1 MELTACKKTSPTGSF
16 LKSKAPYMSYELFFT
31 PSACLR
37 IQRSP
42 DEDANASYRND
53 IWFEHVADAFASS
66 QAEGLFTLAATKPTS
81 PLSPSFAFWRDFA
94 NLYLTELCRTPESGG
109 AQLDPIDPPASSE
122 RDTLFLS
129 APPMRGGEYLS
140 PDKLLDLWKDLDG
153 WVRKEI
159 VRYKGGLNSW
169 LAKHAPLWHQV
180 GRVCFHLAENKREPD
195 YPFAFLATY
204 APKLS
209 KKGRVQY
216 QPLGKALQEYAG
228 DRNKKAL
235 IKLLSPVQRAADQVG
250 FVQELVE
257 SGDVFHPLAWTP
269 AEAYQLLKNSP
280 LLEESGL
287 LVRLPDWWKKRPR
300 PQVSVTIGEKKKGLF
315 GLDNLLDFK
324 VDLTFGGQKLSEKQW
339 QEIMASE
346 NGLAYIKGQWIE
358 VDKEKLSEALEHWQQ
373 VEADAEGNGIS
384 FIEGMRLLAGAPAD
398 LSAAD
403 SAEVAEQEW
412 AFVDAGDWLSG
423 MLSGLRNP
431 DGLATAG
438 DSKHFHGTLRPY
450 QKIGRDWLYFLS
462 NIGLGACLADDMG
475 LGKTV
480 QIISLLVAL
489 KENAGAKK
497 KPSLLVLPASLLA
510 NWKAELTRFAPS
522 LTTRFV
528 HPSETDKSTLAA
540 MAKARD
546 KAFPTCDIVLTTYGM
561 LLRQKWLLDLEW
573 QIVILDEA
581 QAIKNPGS
589 RQTKA
594 VKQLKANSRIALSGT
609 PIENRLSDLW
619 SLFDFLSPGLLG
631 TVNKFKQFVKGLEN
645 REQDQYA
652 PLRKLVAPYILRRLK
667 TDKSIITDLPDK
679 TEIKAYCGLT
689 KKQAALYA
697 KSVEE
702 LAEALEELDGI
713 QRRGLV
719 LAFLMR
725 FKQICN
731 HPSQFLGDG
740 EYADRDS
747 GKIARLQSI
756 CEEIAS
762 RQEKV
767 LVFTQFREMTE
778 ALALALAGIFG
789 REGIILHGG
798 TPVKQ
803 RQNLVKAFQ
812 REDGPPFFVLSLK
825 AGGTGL
831 NLTAASHVVHFDRWW
846 NPAVENQATDR
857 AFRIGQH
864 RNVVVH
870 KFICRGTIEEKIDS
884 LLEEKAGMAED
895 IFRDGAQS
903 MLTEMSNDELLS
915 AVALNIDQTQF

>member
-1 MELTACKKTSPTGSF
+1 MSFEFFLTPGAS
-16 LKSKAPYMSYELFFT
+16 
-31 PSACLR
+31 LR
-37 IQRSP
+37 IQNGSGG
-42 DEDANASYRND
+42 DANVSYRND
-53 IWFEHVADAFASS
+53 AWFERVSDAFALS
-66 QAEGLFTLAATKPTS
+66 QAEGLFALAATKPSS
-81 PLSPSFAFWRDFA
+81 PLPPSVAYWQDFA
-94 NLYLTELCRTPESGG
+94 SLYLTELCRTPESEG
-109 AQLDPIDPPASSE
+109 ARLDPIEPPTSSE
-122 RDTLFLS
+122 RNDLFLS

-140 PDKLLDLWKDLDG
+140 PDSFVDLWNDLDG
-153 WVRKEI
+153 WVREEI
-159 VRYKGGLNSW
+159 VRHKESLNSW
-169 LAKHAPLWHQV
+169 LAKNAPLWHQV
-180 GRVCFHLAENKREPD
+180 GRVCFHLAENKRDPEL
-195 YPFAFLATY
+195 PFAFLATY

-209 KKGRVQY
+209 QKGRVQY

-235 IKLLSPVQRAADQVG
+235 IKLLTPVQRAADQVE
-250 FVQELVE
+250 FVRELVE

-269 AEAYQLLKNSP
+269 GEAYQLLKNSP
-280 LLEESGL
+280 RLEESGL

-315 GLDNLLDFK
+315 GMDTLLDFK
-324 VDLTFGGQKLSEKQW
+324 VDLTFDGQKLTEQQW
-339 QEIMASE
+339 REIMASD

-358 VDKEKLSEALEHWQQ
+358 VDKEKLNEALAHWRQ
-373 VEADAEGNGIS
+373 VEADAGGNGIS
-384 FIEGMRLLAGAPAD
+384 FIEGMRLLAGAQAD
-398 LSAAD
+398 LSTAD
-403 SAEVAEQEW
+403 SAQIAEQEW
-412 AFVDAGDWLSG
+412 AFVDAGNWLSG
-423 MLSGLRNP
+423 MLAGLRNP
-431 DGLATAG
+431 DGLVTAG
-438 DSKHFHGTLRPY
+438 ENKHFHGILRPY
-450 QKIGRDWLYFLS
+450 QAVGRDWLYLLS
-462 NIGLGACLADDMG
+462 TIGLGACLADDMG

-489 KENAGAKK
+489 KEKAGATN

-510 NWKAELTRFAPS
+510 NWKAELKRFAPS
-522 LTTRFV
+522 LRTRFV
-528 HPSETDKSTLAA
+528 HPSETDQSTLAT
-540 MAKARD
+540 MAKAPD
-546 KAFPTCDIVLTTYGM
+546 QAFPACDIVLTSYGM
-561 LLRQKWLLDLEW
+561 LRRQPWLLDLEW
-573 QIVILDEA
+573 QLVILDEA
-581 QAIKNPGS
+581 QAVKNPGS

-619 SLFDFLSPGLLG
+619 SLFDFLCPGLLG
-631 TVNKFKQFVKGLEN
+631 TVGKFKQFVKGLEK
-645 REQDQYA
+645 REHDQYA

-697 KSVEE
+697 KSVES
-702 LAEALEELDGI
+702 LAESLEELDGM

-740 EYADRDS
+740 EYADKDS
-747 GKIARLQSI
+747 GKIARLKSI

-778 ALALALAGIFG
+778 PLALALAGTFG

-803 RQNLVKAFQ
+803 RQKLVKAFQ
-812 REDGPPFFVLSLK
+812 QDEGPPFFILSLK

-831 NLTAASHVVHFDRWW
+831 NLTAASHVIHFDRWW

-895 IFRDGAQS
+895 IFKDGAQS
-903 MLTEMSNDELLS
+903 LLTEMSNDELLS
-915 AVALNIDQTQF
+915 AVALNIDQAQF